1 MKRPFVT
8 KTRFR
13 PLGALE
19 KEKEAAGREEE
30 EEKEEEP
37 VEANE
42 EATGNIEKYD
52 KGTKN
57 VIWDRVMRG
66 ARERWAG
73 VGGGAKTK

>member
-8 KTRFR
+8 KTRSR
-13 PLGALE
+13 PYGALE

-42 EATGNIEKYD
+42 EARGNIEK
-52 KGTKN
+52 
-57 VIWDRVMRG
+57 
-66 ARERWAG
+66 
-73 VGGGAKTK
+73 